1 MPVIRVTGYSILS
14 RHCASW
20 IKLWF
25 SCYGSGKKHTRQ
37 EITSP
42 CYTPLGCSSKIY
54 CDYRGISPYFS
65 EYSSCQGKFSI
76 TVPTVGWQRR
86 DVTWPVCATNLSR
99 GVVSGLCKGT
109 AETPVPVEAAGTH
122 HCSLIWHKEQ
132 HECKSENVQTWR
144 KG

>member
-42 CYTPLGCSSKIY
+42 CYTPSGCSSKIY

-109 AETPVPVEAAGTH
+109 ADTPVPVEAAGTH
-122 HCSLIWHKEQ
+122 LCSLIWHKEQ
-132 HECKSENVQTWR
+132 HECKSENVQTWQ